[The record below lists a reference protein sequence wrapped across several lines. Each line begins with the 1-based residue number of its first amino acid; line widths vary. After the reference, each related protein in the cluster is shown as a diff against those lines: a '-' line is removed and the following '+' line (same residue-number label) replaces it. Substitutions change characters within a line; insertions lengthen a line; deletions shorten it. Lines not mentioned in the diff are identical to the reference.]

1 LPAAAVIPAANSA
14 NPRRRTPPNSVISQG
29 YLYVWRPH
37 KIEAEGAAAAVA
49 AAARCAQYLVSEGM
63 FNNFSVLFGTSSV
76 LLFGRVSLLFGKNN
90 WNNWSYPGLPPT
102 PPKSF
107 RLVAFSRS

>member
-14 NPRRRTPPNSVISQG
+14 NPCRRTPPNSVISQG

-49 AAARCAQYLVSEGM
+49 AARCAQYLVSEG
-63 FNNFSVLFGTSSV
+63 NFSVLFGTSSV

-107 RLVAFSRS
+107 RLVVFSRF